1 MIMSRD
7 RLVSTTLV
15 STTEDIILQMSGFR
29 GAVEEGRRTV
39 QERFAQGESYDP
51 AGQGH
56 DQSRLRGMGKWRF
69 ILIRGIVGFSV
80 PMFLFLA
87 LSDLSKVIH
96 TAHVFHQSTLRY
108 LFDYWMFGFCMS
120 TCLGFVIG
128 LLAWRRLVSD
138 TWPGTQPDPE
148 ACTTT
153 LGPLGR
159 Q

>member
-1 MIMSRD
+1 
-7 RLVSTTLV
+7 
-15 STTEDIILQMSGFR
+15 MSGFR
-29 GAVEEGRRTV
+29 EVFDDGRRAVEERL
-39 QERFAQGESYDP
+39 AQGESYDP

-87 LSDLSKVIH
+87 SSDASKDIR
-96 TAHVFHQSTLRY
+96 TAHAFHQPIRY
-108 LFDYWMFGFCMS
+108 LLGHWMFGFCMS
-120 TCLGFVIG
+120 ICLGFVVG

-148 ACTTT
+148 SSTTT
-153 LGPLGR
+153 LGPLSR